1 MAKINSAAQPKADAN
16 LILAYINSNESE
28 NAKTAGVRQFF
39 AQVFGKD
46 NFTYE
51 SAANSADGYVK
62 GRLVVELKTKHEDW
76 LPGFYQALH
85 YQKRGLGFAHV
96 AVITHRFIGLW
107 RLDKLPETAR
117 IFSHQALPLLAPN
130 EVGRE
135 LAKKTTKALRQQILD
150 AAQDGGFLFNH
161 LKDDIDDRA
170 KSATIACFGFL
181 QKLRYLDQHRVPVMP
196 ESFLATI
203 EEMQAFFD
211 KPIEAVHAFY
221 DIVRYW
227 DITSMVPRR
236 EFALDTVQVV
246 GRSGN
251 VQSEPLAVDPA
262 RQEAFRQFVQ
272 QHYIFTNEGSGLT
285 TDYYFSRF
293 DEVMQRLDPAY
304 VKQHGIFFTDDN
316 LARFCLWFVDHYV
329 DASLADNYVVLDP
342 AGGSGNL
349 VSAWRRHIRH
359 KIVSELQPDL
369 LRIIDR
375 RLKADPWSVEQGFT
389 IVPSV
394 QQNAGLNFLDQP
406 AAAYYQH
413 LADALAAKHEPFD
426 KPLAFLLNPPYKNT
440 DENNRAAIKADAN
453 YGLDPAILELTGNDA
468 GKERYLAFLGQIQR
482 LAEVQTTQHPEFR
495 PVLMVFTPTSW
506 LLPRPTYV
514 PFRAAFDAKWEYV
527 DGLLTTSNE
536 FFKLDGRW
544 PLAFTVWRWREIPT
558 PTDTVNVIRIRDLTH
573 LTKQD
578 FKPITWVEDDPNTT
592 PLLRAVVDAAA
603 IVELTNSRPDIREML
618 PLMPKADEI
627 LVRQTRYDFSR
638 KKQEAERGQ
647 LVSGFA
653 LSDKDYHFGLDRKC
667 GDANGLFIGFMDSL
681 APVRVKQD
689 PLKRMSTKP
698 DRIWFYLDTR
708 VIGLNISKIFNGP
721 PDKYGYCAY
730 DLSSANACFA
740 WFGVTKALNNNY
752 PLWFN
757 QYSLW
762 KPDFTRVT
770 PDIEATF
777 YRLCFAYGLAENRCV
792 ELTFPAD
799 DPVPGAPTVRVEN
812 PLCPSNPDAFWAT
825 TLAPAFAGLEK
836 SDDPAAALVRAVQA
850 VYRHWAVA
858 HAADGPVFAPLLADE
873 PYFRYFQPA
882 HPPVLTRRA
891 GLVQLRKYAELYPSQ
906 SEELSVLLSRMRKQT
921 TAVRQELHRVLVQD
935 LKYFA

>member
-1 MAKINSAAQPKADAN
+1 MAKAKSTKPPKADTT
-16 LILAYINSNESE
+16 LLLAYINSDDSE

-39 AQVFGKD
+39 SQVFGKD
-46 NFTYE
+46 NLTYE
-51 SAANSADGYVK
+51 SAAQGADGHIK
-62 GRLVVELKTKHEDW
+62 GRLVIELKTKHDDW

-85 YQKRGLGFAHV
+85 YKKRGLGFAHV

-107 RLDKLPETAR
+107 RVDKLPQTAL
-117 IFSHQALPLLAPN
+117 IFSEQALPLLAPS
-130 EVGRE
+130 ETGRE
-135 LAKKTTKALRQQILD
+135 LARKTTKALKQQILD

-170 KSATIACFGFL
+170 KSATIACFAFL
-181 QKLRYLDQHRVPVMP
+181 QKLHYLDEHRVPVTP
-196 ESFLATI
+196 ENFLTTI
-203 EEMQAFFD
+203 EQMQAFFD
-211 KPIEAVHAFY
+211 PAKPIEAVHAFY

-227 DITSMVPRR
+227 DITSTVPRR

-316 LARFCLWFVDHYV
+316 LARFCLWFVDNYV

-375 RLKADPWSVEQGFT
+375 RLKADPWAVEQGFT

-406 AAAYYQH
+406 AAAYYQR
-413 LADALAAKHEPFD
+413 LADSLAAKHEPFD

-440 DENNRAAIKADAN
+440 DENTDAAIAADAN
-453 YGLDPAILELTGNDA
+453 YGLDPDILTLTGNDA

-482 LAEVQTTQHPEFR
+482 LAEVQTAQHPDFR

-544 PLAFTVWRWREIPT
+544 PLAFTVWRWREATAPAGT
-558 PTDTVNVIRIRDLTH
+558 ANVIRIRDLTH
-573 LTKQD
+573 LTRQD
-578 FKPITWVEDDPNTT
+578 FKPVSWVEDDPNTT
-592 PLLRAVVDAAA
+592 PVLQKLVDTAAVVT
-603 IVELTNSRPDIREML
+603 LTGDRPDIRELL
-618 PLMPKADEI
+618 PELPDAKGG
-627 LVRQTRYDFSR
+627 LVRQSR
-638 KKQEAERGQ
+638 VNLYRNRAKEEEGLAFI
-647 LVSGFA
+647 SGFPR
-653 LSDKDYHFGLDRKC
+653 SDPRHTKLKVPYGFARGT
-667 GDANGLFIGFMDSL
+667 FMGFMDNL
-681 APVRVKQD
+681 TPMRVQQD
-689 PLKRMSTKP
+689 PLKRMSNKP
-698 DRIWFYLDTR
+698 DRLWFYLDNR
-708 VIGLNISKIFNGP
+708 IQKLNLLQIFSGP
-721 PDKYGYCAY
+721 ADNRSFCAY
-730 DLSSANACFA
+730 DLSSAKATLS
-740 WFGVTKALNNNY
+740 WFGIGKALASDY
-752 PLWFN
+752 PLWLN
-757 QYSLW
+757 LSNLW
-762 KPDFTRVT
+762 PPTFPAAT
-770 PDIEATF
+770 PETEATF
-777 YRLCFAYGLAENRCV
+777 YRLCFAYGLAENRCI

-799 DPVPGAPTVRVEN
+799 DPVPGAPAVRVEN
-812 PLCPSNPDAFWAT
+812 PLCPNNPDAFWTT
-825 TLAPAFAGLEK
+825 TLAPTFASFTK
-836 SDDPAAALVRAVQA
+836 TDDPATALVRAVQA
-850 VYRHWAVA
+850 VYRH
-858 HAADGPVFAPLLADE
+858 
-873 PYFRYFQPA
+873 
-882 HPPVLTRRA
+882 
-891 GLVQLRKYAELYPSQ
+891 
-906 SEELSVLLSRMRKQT
+906 
-921 TAVRQELHRVLVQD
+921 
-935 LKYFA
+935 